1 MNVVQTLAF
10 KKAVKKLKKN
20 QKDMLDD
27 AIKMI
32 MGDVNIGHAKKGD
45 LAGVRV
51 YKFKMVKQEMLLAYH
66 FEGNT
71 LVLTLLG
78 LGSHENF
85 YRDLKR

>member
-20 QKDMLDD
+20 QKDALDD
-27 AIKMI
+27 AINTI
-32 MGDVNIGHAKKGD
+32 MGDVNIGQVKKGD

>member
-1 MNVVQTLAF
+1 MNVIQTRAF
-10 KKAVKKLKKN
+10 TQVAKKLKKN
-20 QKDMLDD
+20 QKDALDD
-27 AIKMI
+27 AIEAI
-32 MGDVNIGHAKKGD
+32 MNDVTIGQQKKGD
-45 LAGVRV
+45 LVGVRV

-66 FEGNT
+66 FEGDT